1 MAAQELDVD
10 PERGGD
16 DRAGEGA
23 VIAFDLAGEQRLEA
37 DGVALELH
45 DLELEALLLGE
56 AARHHHEDAG
66 VALGLDDAV
75 TPGRGALRQ
84 RGAGRQGGERG
95 GRRGPADDPAEI
107 HGVPPQIVIDFALA
121 AIAAAS
127 NLLTSSIRSSVNT
140 GRTSLI

>member
-16 DRAGEGA
+16 DRAGERA
-23 VIAFDLAGEQRLEA
+23 IIAFDLAGEQRLEA

-75 TPGRGALRQ
+75 PPGALRQ
-84 RGAGRQGGERG
+84 RGARRKGGARRKSGED
-95 GRRGPADDPAEI
+95 GRRDPADN
-107 HGVPPQIVIDFALA
+107 
-121 AIAAAS
+121 S
-127 NLLTSSIRSSVNT
+127 
-140 GRTSLI
+140 